1 MRKNKEIERFGV
13 FVKRST
19 ALARADIRVM
29 PACEWRFPVLPVRT
43 QTLRSVPVLGT
54 QILSAGGPESQHTPG
69 ASVKENRVPARH
81 RVRR

>member
-54 QILSAGGPESQHTPG
+54 HHSQRGLT
-69 ASVKENRVPARH
+69 
-81 RVRR
+81 